1 MKVNKDNQNI
11 LNILRDEKYV
21 SIINSISNA
30 IYRYSIATKNNLKE
44 AKNIFLNNN
53 FKSKNQLIMLSRSNE
68 NNLNTFFSDVKIAF
82 KNLRI
87 VRKEY
92 LAKVSNQI
100 SYMLK
105 KSITQNLQLEQQNTN
120 NPIQNIIYNLN
131 EYIDIIG
138 LYSDEKRDE
147 YINLINLL
155 CSQFQLYEDNF
166 KTQDI
171 EDEEKNKQISNY
183 KSIIDKY
190 KLLNN
195 KLKNDIKKL
204 EGKLSELQG
213 IDQNEIGNLNE
224 IKLELEKE
232 RSNSRK
238 KDNIINDLKKEN
250 NILSKKCNITFPQNR
265 EQNIKLQRSDEFDI
279 LSLENIGSKK
289 GEEKLVLTQENSID
303 IKNKISLLE
312 TELSIKKQENLSLIK
327 ENEQVKNDLL
337 NKCKE
342 IELLQSQ
349 FSKKEEEFELF
360 KSNNNNEKEIYEK
373 NNQELINKLK
383 NDINEKDNIIKG
395 YQSKNEEYEKMIES
409 LKSESNNLKKKLSQ
423 RDIDNKT
430 LLFENNQLKGE
441 KKEYSSNLSLKS
453 NEIDNYLKM
462 ISEKDEMIK
471 ELEDKIK
478 QNEQISSLE
487 NEIEQLKKNNKLL
500 IEENEDL
507 RQSKNLLQQSVNQS
521 QLQLSQSYMEKI
533 KNLENQLVTEKQKY
547 ILNSVNM
554 NDEEKNK
561 LKEENEKL
569 KEKIQLLENN
579 ENQNGNKFLSK
590 SNNEEEFNMLDLN
603 KNAKE
608 INSSEDLR
616 IDYPGIATIQ
626 KKYDDLDK
634 RMNELKELFNF
645 MIPYVEI
652 NEPELKQKANRI
664 YELLELKQD

>member
-155 CSQFQLYEDNF
+155 YSQFQLYEDNF

-213 IDQNEIGNLNE
+213 IDQNEIGNL
-224 IKLELEKE
+224 
-232 RSNSRK
+232 
-238 KDNIINDLKKEN
+238 KKEN

-265 EQNIKLQRSDEFDI
+265 EQNIKKQRNDEFDI

-289 GEEKLVLTQENSID
+289 GEKKLVLTQENSID

-383 NDINEKDNIIKG
+383 NEINEKDNIIKG
-395 YQSKNEEYEKMIES
+395 YQSKNEENEKMIES

-579 ENQNGNKFLSK
+579 ENQNGNKLLSK

-645 MIPYVEI
+645 LIPYVEI

>member
-21 SIINSISNA
+21 TIINSISNA

-44 AKNIFLNNN
+44 AKNRFLNNN
-53 FKSKNQLIMLSRSNE
+53 FKPKNQLIMLSRSNE

-92 LAKVSNQI
+92 LEKVSNQI

-155 CSQFQLYEDNF
+155 YSQFQLYEDNF

-224 IKLELEKE
+224 IK
-232 RSNSRK
+232 
-238 KDNIINDLKKEN
+238 
-250 NILSKKCNITFPQNR
+250 CNITFPQNR
-265 EQNIKLQRSDEFDI
+265 EQNIKKQRNDEFDI

-289 GEEKLVLTQENSID
+289 GEKKLVLTQENSID

-383 NDINEKDNIIKG
+383 NEINEKDNIIKG
-395 YQSKNEEYEKMIES
+395 YQSKNEENEKMIES

-579 ENQNGNKFLSK
+579 ENQNGNKLLSK

-645 MIPYVEI
+645 LIPYVEI